1 MLRSRNT
8 LTNLAAASVMLAT
21 GLTVLGTAAA
31 TADTPPQTGCP
42 SNGQPGGWLFLSVS
56 DLIAQ
61 GYINVGGNVDLN
73 ADGYICGKPVSQA
86 LQDNICAAEPG
97 GVCTVPIIYYF
108 LDNDLTPHL

>member
-8 LTNLAAASVMLAT
+8 LSNLAAASVVLAT
-21 GLTVLGTAAA
+21 GVTLLGTAAA

-56 DLIAQ
+56 DLISQ
-61 GYINVGGNVDLN
+61 GYINVGRNVDHN

-108 LDNDLTPHL
+108 RDNDLTPHL